1 MQLLEFRAMGCHM
14 LAALDS
20 DSQPAA
26 SLLRVP
32 EWFEKWEQQLSRFR
46 ETSELSHLNCNAG
59 RWVRVGSVMWEVMQV
74 ALQAAEW
81 SEGLVAPTLL
91 NAVEA
96 AGYDRSFDLMG
107 ETGNSNAESS
117 RSITPVF
124 DGQWP
129 AIERNPGN
137 RSIRLPNGVRVDF
150 GGVAKGWA
158 ADRAARRLGQRGPAL
173 IDAGG
178 DIAVSG
184 PLLDGQ
190 PWPIGIDDPA
200 NPNRQIG
207 LLHVRQGGIATSG
220 RDYRRWQR
228 NGVWQHHIIDPR
240 IGLPAQT
247 DVLSATVIGPT
258 TLEAEV
264 AAKAAM
270 ILGSTAGLKWLEA
283 RPQFAGLLV
292 LESGQVLHSSRMKDY
307 LES

>member
-32 EWFEKWEQQLSRFR
+32 DWFEKWEQQLSRFR
-46 ETSELSHLNCNAG
+46 ETSELNHLNRNAG

-96 AGYDRSFDLMG
+96 AGYDRTFEAIDS
-107 ETGNSNAESS
+107 SAESA
-117 RSITPVF
+117 RAITPVF

-129 AIERNPGN
+129 SIDRNPGN

-158 ADRAARRLGQRGPAL
+158 ADRAARRLGRHGPAL

-178 DIAVSG
+178 DIAMSG
-184 PLLDGQ
+184 PLIDGQ
-190 PWPIGIDDPA
+190 PWPIGIADPA

-207 LLHVRQGGIATSG
+207 LLHVRKGGIATSG

-264 AAKAAM
+264 AAKAAL
-270 ILGSTAGLKWLEA
+270 ILGSEAGLKWLEA

-292 LESGQVLHSSRMKDY
+292 LESGQVLHSSRMKNY